1 MKKLLILAA
10 IAALSFVTACSKEEE
25 QIDDVTSA
33 TRQKVTISATL
44 TDPTTKVEYS
54 ANGTGLSLV
63 WDDEDKLLV
72 VNHDSPGTDA
82 QYFTIDTETVGTK
95 TARFSGVLPA
105 GATSYDVSVV
115 HATSDYSAQIQLQDD
130 DMEHLE
136 YVASAI
142 NVTDISNVTLD
153 ELSGILG
160 ITALLPES
168 VTGTVT
174 SVEITAYDKTDPA
187 MGTPSNIFFGGNTL
201 TVTLDSQTDVESDNI
216 LKLYATIPGRNDV
229 FNNTSLVIKFNTN
242 VATHSVYT
250 RYVELKDNLTLDA
263 GKFHTLK
270 INCSNTDK
278 HAGKADADGTSAEKA
293 YLVGDKYQM
302 KAMRSLMPLNAK
314 TYFKMVADIDLDNE
328 AWTALN
334 YDENFKREIDFDGQN
349 HVISKLSAS
358 GTYASFTGVLYG
370 TLKNVIFDNATIS
383 GSSKKGVVAG
393 FLGTTGIPA
402 ICENVIV
409 RNSTVSGSGYSGGF
423 AGHVRTIKS
432 VTGCSVINTTV
443 STTNGHVGGFAAY
456 TDITGDDKY
465 EVPTRFIDCHVV
477 DVTVSQ
483 EYASATSNL
492 STGGFL
498 GGANTGNEF
507 TGCTVKATVTAN
519 KAAIRDVGG
528 FVGKVSY
535 ACPTFRDCHVL
546 EGSSVEG
553 KGGHVAGFA
562 GYSLV
567 AASYTGCSSAAIVK
581 NESEYTGGFVGYSD
595 GASSYVNCYASGNVS
610 TYKHGGGFVGLAEN
624 SSFTDCYYTGG
635 TVTEKASGK
644 SQSGGFCGYT
654 TFGTSFRGC
663 YVKNATFTSTSG
675 TYVGGFVGQL
685 GYTYNGSNNILLT
698 QCHVEGTTV
707 TGSTNCGGFV
717 GVQYDNISSSYVSG
731 GSVTA
736 RNAHCGGFSGF
747 VQNANLTNCYST
759 TTVNGGS
766 YAQIGGMA
774 GIVYTSDI
782 SYCYASGSVSGT
794 GADVGAFVGQ
804 FAVQGSGA
812 PATASNCI
820 AWTSGSLPFAANNT
834 VGATVTN
841 CYTGNTGSVSAQAT
855 ALGWPTAYWDLNNA
869 APVLLA
875 TPNRIKAIF
884 IGDSI
889 TWQWATIDRS
899 IAQSSLLIPIDPL
912 PSYMTVS
919 GSNVI
924 VDFHPGFFT
933 GNGYLDKGVSGQNTT
948 QMLTRFQKDIV
959 ALNPQVVVI
968 MGGTNDLAQGVSKED
983 IVSNISA
990 MAQMASEA
998 GIKVI
1003 LCTVTPCNE
1012 SYSRLSNPKTKGAH
1026 IITLNGM
1033 LQDVATA
1040 NGYTWCDY
1048 WSALVADDGLALHPN
1063 YCLYDRLHPG
1073 PDGYDVMEPI
1083 VKSLIDGLI

>member
-1 MKKLLILAA
+1 MKKFFILAA
-10 IAALSFVTACSKEEE
+10 IAAFSAGIACSKEEE
-25 QIDDVTSA
+25 QIDDVA
-33 TRQKVTISATL
+33 NVIREKVTISATL
-44 TDPTTKVEYS
+44 TDPATKVVYS

-63 WDDEDKLLV
+63 WDEEDKLLV
-72 VNHDSPGTDA
+72 VNHDSPGTDP
-82 QYFTIDTETVGTK
+82 QFFTIDNESVGKK
-95 TARFSGVLPA
+95 TAKFVGLLPQ

-142 NVTDISNVTLD
+142 DVTDISNVTLD

-174 SVEITAYDKTDPA
+174 SVDITAYDKTDA
-187 MGTPSNIFFGGNTL
+187 TLATPSNIFFGGNKL
-201 TVTLDSQTDVESDNI
+201 TISLGANTDVESDDI

-229 FNNTSLVIKFNTN
+229 FSNTALVIKFNTN
-242 VATHSVYT
+242 VAAHSVYT

-263 GKFHTLK
+263 GKYHTLK
-270 INCSNTDK
+270 INCSQAAK

-314 TYFKMVADIDLDNE
+314 TYFKMVADIDLNNE

-409 RNSTVSGSGYSGGF
+409 RNSTVSGSSYSGGF
-423 AGHVRTIKS
+423 AGHVRTTGT

-443 STTNGHVGGFAAY
+443 STTNSHVGGFAAY
-456 TDITGDDKY
+456 TDITGDDRY
-465 EVPTRFIDCHVV
+465 EVPTRFRDCHVV
-477 DVTVSQ
+477 DVTVKQ

-498 GGANTGNEF
+498 GGAGTGNEF

-519 KAAIRDVGG
+519 KAAIKEVGG

-553 KGGHVAGFA
+553 KGAHVAGFA

-567 AASYTGCSSAAIVK
+567 AASYTNCSSAANVT

-595 GASSYVNCYASGNVS
+595 GASSYDNCYASGNVS

-624 SSFTDCYYTGG
+624 SSFTDCYYIGG

-644 SQSGGFCGYT
+644 SQSGGFCGYVT
-654 TFGTSFRGC
+654 TGTSFRGC
-663 YVKNATFTSTSG
+663 YVKNATFTSNSG

-685 GYTYNGSNNILLT
+685 GYTYQGNNNILVS

-707 TGSTNCGGFV
+707 TGNTNCGGFV
-717 GVQYDNISSSYVSG
+717 GVQYDNVSSSYVSG

-736 RNAHCGGFSGF
+736 KNAHCGGFSGF
-747 VQNANLTNCYST
+747 VQNGNLTNCYST

-774 GIVYTSDI
+774 GIVYASNI
-782 SYCYASGSVSGT
+782 SYCYSSGSVSGT
-794 GADVGAFVGQ
+794 GADVGAFIGQ
-804 FAVQGSGA
+804 CAVQGGNV
-812 PATASNCI
+812 ATVQNCI
-820 AWTSGSLPFAANNT
+820 AWTGSSLPFAATNT
-834 VGATVTN
+834 VGATITD
-841 CYTGNTGSVSAQAT
+841 CYAGNSGTLSSQAT
-855 ALGWPTAYWDLNNA
+855 NLGWPSAYWDFSDA
-869 APVLLA
+869 VPVLLEN
-875 TPNRIKAIF
+875 PNRIKAIF

-889 TWQWATIDRS
+889 TWQWATIDRPFAKS
-899 IAQSSLLIPIDPL
+899 KMLIPIDPL

-919 GSNVI
+919 GSDVI

-959 ALNPQVVVI
+959 DLNPQVVVI

-983 IVSNISA
+983 IVSNIST
-990 MAQMASEA
+990 MAQMATEA

-1003 LCTVTPCNE
+1003 LCTVTPCND
-1012 SYSRLSNPKTKGAH
+1012 SYSRLSDPKTKGAH
-1026 IITLNGM
+1026 IITLNNM
-1033 LQDVATA
+1033 IKEVAIA

-1048 WSALVADDGLALHPN
+1048 WTSLVDEDGLALHPN
-1063 YCLYDRLHPG
+1063 YRLYDNLHPG

-1083 VKSLIDGLI
+1083 VKSLIDGLL